1 MRVLRSTPR
10 PSRNWLKAAIGSNG
24 RHVTRF
30 VVLIVA
36 LLGAATCGK
45 NPAEPSAG
53 ETFTA
58 VINGEPFRP
67 ADLAATVGQFD
78 NRHVVSVQG
87 VNCGSGTSLQI
98 YLERTNGQNT
108 PGTYAAGIIG
118 SLNVL
123 GTLNENANTVSGAQT
138 WDSRQGTGTVTIT
151 EMSDRVVGTFSFEMN
166 PLLGNPGGPRSVTA
180 GEFNVRVASR
190 KLC

>member
-1 MRVLRSTPR
+1 M
-10 PSRNWLKAAIGSNG
+10 RNWL
-24 RHVTRF
+24 VVRF
-30 VVLIVA
+30 VVLIAA

-45 NPAEPSAG
+45 NPTEPSAG

-58 VINGEPFRP
+58 VINGQPFR
-67 ADLAATVGQFD
+67 ATDLAATVGQFD
-78 NRHVVSVQG
+78 NRHVVDVQG

-108 PGTYAAGIIG
+108 PGTYPAGISG
-118 SLNVL
+118 SLSVL
-123 GTLNENANTVSGAQT
+123 GTLNENANTVSGAQG

-151 EMSDRVVGTFSFEMN
+151 EISDRVVGSFSFEMN
-166 PLLGNPGGPRSVTA
+166 AQPGNPGGPRSVTT

-190 KLC
+190 RLC